1 VTAFDGHAKHL
12 AAWGYCQ
19 GLVLICAS
27 WYIRGLFGISEGIH
41 VSASASVAA
50 DKPFAF
56 TKQIHV

>member
-1 VTAFDGHAKHL
+1 MQSILLPG
-12 AAWGYCQ
+12 GYCPLV
-19 GLVLICAS
+19 LVLICAS

-41 VSASASVAA
+41 VSASASVFA

>member
-1 VTAFDGHAKHL
+1 MQSILLPGAIVG
-12 AAWGYCQ
+12 
-19 GLVLICAS
+19 GLVLICTS